1 MWTQAHGGDLS
12 RNFVA
17 DSVTMFSDAA
27 AALQSDVDSK
37 AARQMECASPLI
49 VSALGDDAPLRTVA
63 DAAGDPTKIL
73 CLLDARFASSRVM
86 SRISSQTALYRK
98 TYNNGDMFVFVDEFA
113 SLFAQLEHM
122 GYDSSVPESH
132 KAPMLL
138 ASIPWSRRWR
148 RLPPHCEQGHI
159 GADVGVGVHDLD

>member
-1 MWTQAHGGDLS
+1 MWTQAHGGDTS
-12 RNFVA
+12 RNCVA
-17 DSVTMFSDAA
+17 DSVTTFSDTAV
-27 AALQSDVDSK
+27 ALQSDVDSK

-49 VSALGDDAPLRTVA
+49 VSALGDDATLRIEA
-63 DAAGDPTKIL
+63 DADGDPTKIL
-73 CLLDARFASSRVM
+73 CLLGARYASSRAV
-86 SRISSQTALYRK
+86 SRIVVQTALHRK
-98 TYNNGDMFVFVDEFA
+98 AYNNDDMSVCMDEFA